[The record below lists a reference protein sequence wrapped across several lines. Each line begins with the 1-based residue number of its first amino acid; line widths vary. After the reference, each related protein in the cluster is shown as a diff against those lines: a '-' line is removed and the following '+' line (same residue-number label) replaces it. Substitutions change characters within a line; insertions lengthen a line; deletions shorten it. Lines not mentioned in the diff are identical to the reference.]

1 MDYTLSNTLL
11 WGKNRS
17 LCVKRRK
24 QPSGV
29 LLISQNLEREK
40 KNPQQTKTNNNCTSS
55 KALRF
60 LFRQNRVSPLLPKE
74 IKRRACALPQWD
86 RNLPKLTLVRHVMKT
101 KVPERWRNYLN
112 PVGVCVRVLLSCSP
126 CSCTFLLL
134 LFCFC
139 CVIFP
144 FAWSWCLEC
153 CFCFWLCFHFPAT
166 SSEVHQDSGGDILR
180 ALLFSWLNIDIL

>member
-1 MDYTLSNTLL
+1 M
-11 WGKNRS
+11 
-17 LCVKRRK
+17 
-24 QPSGV
+24 
-29 LLISQNLEREK
+29 
-40 KNPQQTKTNNNCTSS
+40 
-55 KALRF
+55 
-60 LFRQNRVSPLLPKE
+60 PKE
-74 IKRRACALPQWD
+74 IKRRACALLQWD

-180 ALLFSWLNIDIL
+180 AQLFSWLKHRYIIMRDKKQKLKQECLLEFYIKVQTRKRLRRPLI